1 MSPEQAMMMQQQMG
15 GQPQMSPEQM
25 AAMELQQQG
34 NGQYAYGGKLYPEG
48 GPLGKYTPYF
58 PNITMN
64 EFLGQLYDSLTD
76 YHRKEIGKTR
86 DEFIKDNL
94 EITPEELENYE
105 GYLDE
110 MYWAAHPE
118 AKNSNWRF
126 NSEDK
131 AYRTYGSTNFGQ
143 AQTTKVNKGN
153 KKIDKSY
160 YLNDPVYQLL
170 SEEYKKL
177 NDNELAARLE
187 QVQEYIDYTN
197 YLKKNW
203 DTQDVK
209 DRIGELAT
217 RGSIAAGNLVEQRN
231 GKWEYKSGVTQ
242 KTVQDVIQNQRH
254 DAYDP
259 NAGKNNNKAKNALGL
274 WHFTPGFETARENR
288 YWLKKDD
295 GTYELMT
302 GKPDDS
308 NYSLIN
314 TNPYNVTSKNRNYS
328 DYYYQAGAGTT
339 ASADDTDESN
349 YLTVGWKPKIDYT
362 GLALGVAPGLTGLAM
377 QLGRGAPDMSELDK
391 AVAAYERNTGTMIA
405 PHLTHG
411 LIRPAIID
419 PRVTENSLNA
429 RRLGTNR
436 LLMNTG
442 STPSRGATILANDAN
457 TIGQLGQAMI
467 NNWRENRQQEQ
478 AAAAFNKETNTTN
491 ANILNQVDQFNAQTQ
506 SALARDAAQLRYNV
520 AKDKIAARDAY
531 YAGLMGNL
539 GSVFKGGYEAW
550 RENQR
555 KNERD
560 LLAASGVFGETNSL
574 IDDWLGISKVDP
586 KTHKVVRGY
595 NTGMYYWINPNT
607 GKAEYLKTPPLA
619 TNTINACGG
628 KIKKNKK
635 RKGYTF

>member
-1 MSPEQAMMMQQQMG
+1 MTVNDILGQIWDQMNTTG
-15 GQPQMSPEQM
+15 RAGVTRNQFINDNLNISAQDWENYNN
-25 AAMELQQQG
+25 ELQEIY
-34 NGQYAYGGKLYPEG
+34 YA
-48 GPLGKYTPYF
+48 T
-58 PNITMN
+58 
-64 EFLGQLYDSLTD
+64 
-76 YHRKEIGKTR
+76 
-86 DEFIKDNL
+86 
-94 EITPEELENYE
+94 
-105 GYLDE
+105 
-110 MYWAAHPE
+110 HPE
-118 AKNSNWRF
+118 ARNSGWTFNSNP
-126 NSEDK
+126 
-131 AYRTYGSTNFGQ
+131 YRTYANVDFHDATSAVGN
-143 AQTTKVNKGN
+143 NGN
-153 KKIDKSY
+153 KMVAENFY
-160 YLNDPVYQLL
+160 ANDPAWNQLT
-170 SEEYKKL
+170 EEERKL
-177 NDNELAARLE
+177 KGNELAAALE
-187 QVQEYIDYTN
+187 GTQPYRDFSK
-197 YLKKNW
+197 YLRDNRNS
-203 DTQDVK
+203 QYVK
-209 DRIGELAT
+209 DYFTELAN
-217 RGSIAAGNLVEQRN
+217 RGSKI
-231 GKWEYKSGVTQ
+231 
-242 KTVQDVIQNQRH
+242 
-254 DAYDP
+254 
-259 NAGKNNNKAKNALGL
+259 AKNALVDWDNMTDSKFDTIIKNLREDAAAPPNSPGNKNNNALGL
-274 WHFTPGFETARENR
+274 GHFTPSFAEDWTNR
-288 YWLKKDD
+288 YWIKDAD
-295 GTYELMT
+295 G
-302 GKPDDS
+302 
-308 NYSLIN
+308 NYSQVIGGIADADKDKYIAIN
-314 TNPYNVTSKNRNYS
+314 TNPYQVTVDNNNYN
-328 DYYYQAGAGTT
+328 DYYYRLKTDADNAATT
-339 ASADDTDESN
+339 ADNESN
-349 YLTVGWKPKIDYT
+349 YLTVGWKPKMDWT

-478 AAAAFNKETNTTN
+478 AAAAFNRETNTTN

-560 LLAASGVFGETNSL
+560 LLAASGVFGETNNL

>member
-1 MSPEQAMMMQQQMG
+1 
-15 GQPQMSPEQM
+15 M
-25 AAMELQQQG
+25 A
-34 NGQYAYGGKLYPEG
+34 
-48 GPLGKYTPYF
+48 
-58 PNITMN
+58 
-64 EFLGQLYDSLTD
+64 D
-76 YHRKEIGKTR
+76 
-86 DEFIKDNL
+86 
-94 EITPEELENYE
+94 
-105 GYLDE
+105 
-110 MYWAAHPE
+110 
-118 AKNSNWRF
+118 
-126 NSEDK
+126 
-131 AYRTYGSTNFGQ
+131 
-143 AQTTKVNKGN
+143 
-153 KKIDKSY
+153 
-160 YLNDPVYQLL
+160 
-170 SEEYKKL
+170 
-177 NDNELAARLE
+177 
-187 QVQEYIDYTN
+187 
-197 YLKKNW
+197 
-203 DTQDVK
+203 
-209 DRIGELAT
+209 
-217 RGSIAAGNLVEQRN
+217 IAANNE
-231 GKWEYKSGVTQ
+231 
-242 KTVQDVIQNQRH
+242 
-254 DAYDP
+254 
-259 NAGKNNNKAKNALGL
+259 NAIKNNNAKKFSALGIYDFKKTDNGYSVQRKKGVTDEREKQ
-274 WHFTPGFETARENR
+274 WWDAVTSDYKYGDMYNTP
-288 YWLKKDD
+288 D
-295 GTYELMT
+295 GPLSRDVYIDQDT
-302 GKPDDS
+302 GDIMYSKPGSDW
-308 NYSLIN
+308 
-314 TNPYNVTSKNRNYS
+314 TQVGNPYSSFINGTDDKDPGYNQNIYFYKRNGSATSDSS
-328 DYYYQAGAGTT
+328 DNT
-339 ASADDTDESN
+339 TDESN

-391 AVAAYERNTGTMIA
+391 AVAAYERNTGTMVA

-478 AAAAFNKETNTTN
+478 AAAAFNRETNTTN

-586 KTHKVVRGY
+586 KTHRVVRGY